1 MIVYKDIIK
10 KLKDAG
16 YNSTVIRKNNIF
28 SQSVLQRLREGK
40 PVTTETIDML
50 CRLTGCNV
58 GDLIEYVD
66 ENKTEERLESRN
78 GNN

>member
-28 SQSVLQRLREGK
+28 PQSVLQRLREGK
-40 PVTTETIDML
+40 PITTETIDTL

-58 GDLIEYVD
+58 GDMIEYVD
-66 ENKTEERLESRN
+66 NNKTERLEN
-78 GNN
+78 TNEHN

>member
-16 YNSTVIRKNNIF
+16 YNSTVIRKNNILP
-28 SQSVLQRLREGK
+28 QSVLQRLRDGK
-40 PVTTETIDML
+40 PITTDTIDTI
-50 CRLTGCNV
+50 CRLTGLNV

-66 ENKTEERLESRN
+66 DSNTERLESTN
-78 GNN
+78 GNNN

>member
-28 SQSVLQRLREGK
+28 PQSVLQRLRNGK
-40 PVTTETIDML
+40 PITTETIDTI
-50 CRLTGCNV
+50 CRLTRCNV
-58 GDLIEYVD
+58 CDLIEYVD
-66 ENKTEERLESRN
+66 DDRINERLENTN

>member
-28 SQSVLQRLREGK
+28 PQSVLQRLREGK
-40 PVTTETIDML
+40 PITTETIDAI

-66 ENKTEERLESRN
+66 DNKTERLEETN
-78 GNN
+78 DHN

>member
-16 YNSTVIRKNNIF
+16 YNSAVIRKNNILP
-28 SQSVLQRLREGK
+28 QSVLQRLRNGT
-40 PVTTETIDML
+40 PITTETINTI
-50 CRLTGCNV
+50 CKLTGCKV
-58 GDLIEYVD
+58 EDLIEYVD
-66 ENKTEERLESRN
+66 DDKTDERLENTN

>member
-1 MIVYKDIIK
+1 MIIYKDIIK

-16 YNSTVIRKNNIF
+16 YNSSVIRKNNILP
-28 SQSVLQRLREGK
+28 QSVLQRLRDGK
-40 PVTTETIDML
+40 PITTDTIDTL

-66 ENKTEERLESRN
+66 DYNTERLEN
-78 GNN
+78 KNEHD

>member
-16 YNSTVIRKNNIF
+16 YNSTVIRKNNILP
-28 SQSVLQRLREGK
+28 QSVLQRLRDGK
-40 PVTTETIDML
+40 PITTDTIDTI
-50 CRLTGCNV
+50 CRLTGLNV

-66 ENKTEERLESRN
+66 DGNTERLESAN
-78 GNN
+78 GNNN